1 MNNYLFFRTDRIGD
15 FLVSAIL
22 IKSIKRNDKNAH
34 ISVVTSSKNHF
45 YVKSLDFIDD
55 VFLYPNSFIKK
66 FFFFLNLKKK
76 KYKLICSLDGK
87 KRSIY
92 FSIFLKSQIKI
103 LMTTKKLF
111 KNIFNYFFT
120 KIYYFNETNNKLE
133 EILDVLN
140 LSNMSFKEEDINF
153 LKKRNNFSEKIKRIN
168 NYAIFHFDEK
178 WIFEQYIKKY
188 KSIQPNFEEFKK
200 FIDDLV
206 DKSKTNLI
214 ITTGVKDNL
223 LINQFLPYFKKIN
236 NNLFEKKFNDR
247 LIQLYINID
256 FFDLEFLIENS
267 NLVISCHGA
276 STHLASA
283 YNIKIYDIFDYSQ
296 KNFYLKWIAH
306 IKNYSYFYRENFS
319 DLSKKILNKI

>member
-1 MNNYLFFRTDRIGD
+1 
-15 FLVSAIL
+15 
-22 IKSIKRNDKNAH
+22 
-34 ISVVTSSKNHF
+34 
-45 YVKSLDFIDD
+45 
-55 VFLYPNSFIKK
+55 
-66 FFFFLNLKKK
+66 
-76 KYKLICSLDGK
+76 
-87 KRSIY
+87 
-92 FSIFLKSQIKI
+92 
-103 LMTTKKLF
+103 MTTKKLF

-223 LINQFLPYFKKIN
+223 LINQFYHIL
-236 NNLFEKKFNDR
+236 
-247 LIQLYINID
+247 
-256 FFDLEFLIENS
+256 
-267 NLVISCHGA
+267 
-276 STHLASA
+276 
-283 YNIKIYDIFDYSQ
+283 
-296 KNFYLKWIAH
+296 KNK
-306 IKNYSYFYRENFS
+306 
-319 DLSKKILNKI
+319 